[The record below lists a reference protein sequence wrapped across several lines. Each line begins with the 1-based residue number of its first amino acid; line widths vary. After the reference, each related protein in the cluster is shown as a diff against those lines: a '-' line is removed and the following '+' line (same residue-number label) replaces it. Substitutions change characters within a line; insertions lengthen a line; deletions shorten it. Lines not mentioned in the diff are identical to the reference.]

1 MTDNKT
7 EVVIDF
13 THPDV
18 VMDNL
23 EFLIDNGIHAVVG
36 TTGFTDERLQQ
47 VRSWLAAKPGVSVL
61 IAPNFAI
68 GAVLSMHFAQQA
80 APFFESVEVI
90 ELHHPH
96 KADAPS
102 GTAARTAA
110 LIAEARKDLP
120 PNPDATTPSL
130 PGARGADVDGVPVHS
145 VRLAGLV
152 AHQEVLFGTAGGD
165 PDHPTRQHRP
175 HVIRARRAV
184 GGSPGRRTP
193 RPDNRNRISAQLAMT
208 DDGRAALRIQLT
220 DRVHVPG
227 AAGLL
232 GAAGPRRHPD
242 DRFRARCGRRA
253 GWRAV
258 DPARR
263 SACGR

>member
-1 MTDNKT
+1 MRVGVLGSKGKVGATMVQAVQAAEDLTLSGEVDAGDSLSLLTDNQT

-23 EFLIDNGIHAVVG
+23 KFLIDNGIHAVVG
-36 TTGFTDERLQQ
+36 TTGFTDERLRQ
-47 VRSWLAAKPGVSVL
+47 VRAWLTAKPDVSVL

-68 GAVLSMHFAQQA
+68 GAVLSMHFAKQA
-80 APFFESVEVI
+80 APFYESVEVI

-110 LIAEARKDLP
+110 LIAEARKELP
-120 PNPDATTPSL
+120 PNPDATTTGL

-152 AHQEVLFGTAGGD
+152 AHQEVLFGTAGE
-165 PDHPTRQHRP
+165 TLT
-175 HVIRARRAV
+175 IRHD
-184 GGSPGRRTP
+184 SMDRT
-193 RPDNRNRISAQLAMT
+193 SF
-208 DDGRAALRIQLT
+208 
-220 DRVHVPG
+220 VPG
-227 AAGLL
+227 VLLAVRRVAEHPGLTVGIEAL
-232 GAAGPRRHPD
+232 LNLQ
-242 DRFRARCGRRA
+242 
-253 GWRAV
+253 
-258 DPARR
+258 
-263 SACGR
+263 